1 MWEENVRII
10 GVQMKSANT
19 NRTDN
24 GEGKPLCTNASLC
37 VYLLEDQKE
46 DLQEDNHAWMSIK
59 TDVEGRRLREWRG
72 LDTPVAWADNDEC
85 HRLALGWTI
94 NESGSTP
101 PQE

>member
-1 MWEENVRII
+1 MWEVYVRII
-10 GVQMKSANT
+10 GVEMKSFDT

-24 GEGKPLCTNASLC
+24 GEGKPLCIHTLIRYAFKVL
-37 VYLLEDQKE
+37 
-46 DLQEDNHAWMSIK
+46 

-85 HRLALGWTI
+85 HRLAFGWTI

>member
-1 MWEENVRII
+1 MWEGDVGII
-10 GVQMKSANT
+10 GGQMKWFDT
-19 NRTDN
+19 NRTGN
-24 GEGKPLCTNASLC
+24 GEGKPLCIYTLYS
-37 VYLLEDQKE
+37 
-46 DLQEDNHAWMSIK
+46 MI

-85 HRLALGWTI
+85 HRLALSWTI

>member
-1 MWEENVRII
+1 MHKEERQSII
-10 GVQMKSANT
+10 
-19 NRTDN
+19 
-24 GEGKPLCTNASLC
+24 
-37 VYLLEDQKE
+37 
-46 DLQEDNHAWMSIK
+46 

-85 HRLALGWTI
+85 HRFALGGTI